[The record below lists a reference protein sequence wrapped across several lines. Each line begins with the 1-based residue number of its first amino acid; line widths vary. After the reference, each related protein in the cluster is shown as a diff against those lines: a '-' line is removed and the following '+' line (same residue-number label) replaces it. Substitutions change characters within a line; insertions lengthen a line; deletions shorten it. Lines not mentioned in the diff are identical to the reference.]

1 MSDGHSQEEIL
12 AALKAEQTAVVATK
26 GGGGEI
32 RTRKMHYAV
41 DDDFNIYLASMKG
54 DPKTV
59 QITYHPTVSLL
70 VYNQAERLTD
80 SSEVEIS
87 GRAVKVK
94 EEAEREKAFA
104 KLQEV
109 SPVVKYL
116 VESNN
121 TGILE
126 VIKVVP
132 IVIKYRIFNEI
143 TQGIPPTVLEFRE
156 RQAEASEG
164 ELVLLYQKLKIW
176 WMELRPSFL
185 LATLIPLMLGTIIAW
200 AQRGVFL
207 WHYFLL
213 TILGGLLLHMGT
225 NMINDY
231 FDHKSR
237 NDELNREFVRPFSGG
252 SRMIQLGLLTPLEV
266 LSASLLCFI
275 LGSAIGIYLAWARG
289 PLILI
294 LGLVGAI
301 SGFFYTAPPFK
312 FANRGVGELLVG
324 LNFGVLMALGSY
336 FVQAQHLDW
345 EPLWAALPVM
355 FLIMAVLYI
364 NEFPDYEADKA
375 VGKATL
381 VVRLG
386 RKRAVLGY
394 ITIMGATY
402 MALGLG
408 ALSGAISPY
417 AALGLLSLPLALK
430 GIRYARAYY
439 EQPFDL
445 IPANVSTIMAHLLTG
460 ALLVAGYILERL
472 GAHGLLGLLPLG
484 VVTSLIIF
492 WLYRHIE
499 GQRRIFA
506 ELKASIR

>member
-1 MSDGHSQEEIL
+1 MSDGHSQEEVL
-12 AALKAEQTAVVATK
+12 AALKAEETAVVATH
-26 GGGGEI
+26 GGRGEI

-59 QITYHPTVSLL
+59 QITYHPKVSLL
-70 VYNQAERLTD
+70 IYHQAGRLTD

-94 EEAEREKAFA
+94 EEAERKKAFA

-109 SPVVKYL
+109 SPVVKHL
-116 VESNN
+116 VEAGN
-121 TGILE
+121 TEILE

-132 IVIKYRIFNEI
+132 TLIKYRIFKEI
-143 TQGIPPTVLEFRE
+143 TQGVPPAVLEFPERE
-156 RQAEASEG
+156 AEIKLE
-164 ELVLLYQKLKIW
+164 ELALLWRKLKIW

-185 LATLIPLMLGTIIAW
+185 IATLIPILLGTFIAW
-200 AQRGVFL
+200 AKTGVLL
-207 WHYFLL
+207 WPYFLL
-213 TILGGLLLHMGT
+213 TLSGGFLLHMGT

-237 NDELNREFVRPFSGG
+237 NDELNRQFIRPFSGG

-275 LGSAIGIYLAWARG
+275 LGSLIGIYLAWARG
-289 PLILI
+289 PLILA
-294 LGLVGAI
+294 LGLLGVI

-324 LNFGVLMALGSY
+324 LNFGVLMTMGSY
-336 FVQAQHLDW
+336 FIQAQHLDW
-345 EPLWAALPVM
+345 EPLVAALPLM

-364 NEFPDYEADKA
+364 NEFPDHEADKA

-394 ITIMGATY
+394 IAIMGATY
-402 MALGLG
+402 LALGLG
-408 ALSGAISPY
+408 AISGAISPY
-417 AALGLLSLPLALK
+417 AALGFLSLPLALK
-430 GIRYARAYY
+430 GILYARAYY
-439 EQPFDL
+439 EKPFDL
-445 IPANVSTIMAHLLTG
+445 IPANASTIMAHLLTG

-472 GAHGLLGLLPLG
+472 GVQGLLGLLPLG

>member
-1 MSDGHSQEEIL
+1 MPDGHSEEEVL
-12 AALKAEQTAVVATK
+12 AALRAKKTAVVATQ

-41 DDDFNIYLASMKG
+41 DDDFNLYVASMKG

-59 QITYHPTVSLL
+59 QITHHPTVSLL
-70 VYNQAERLTD
+70 VYSPMEGLTE

-87 GRAVKVK
+87 GRAVRVG
-94 EEAEREKAFA
+94 EEANRQEAFA
-104 KLQEV
+104 KLREV
-109 SPVVKYL
+109 SPVVKHL
-116 VESNN
+116 VEAGNAE
-121 TGILE
+121 ILE

-132 IVIKYRIFNEI
+132 TLIKYRIFREI
-143 TQGIPPTVLEFRE
+143 TQGVPPTVLEFHE
-156 RQAEASEG
+156 QEAEVGLG
-164 ELVLLYQKLKIW
+164 ELALLYRKLKIW

-185 LATLIPLMLGTIIAW
+185 VATLIPLLLGAVIAW
-200 AQRGVFL
+200 AKTGVLL
-207 WHYFLL
+207 WPYVLL
-213 TILGGLLLHMGT
+213 TLSGGLLLHMGT

-237 NDELNREFVRPFSGG
+237 NDEINRTFVRPFSGG

-266 LSASLLCFI
+266 LSASLLCFL
-275 LGSAIGIYLAWARG
+275 LGSLIGIYLAWVRG
-289 PLILI
+289 PVILV
-294 LGLVGAI
+294 LGLVGVV

-312 FANRGVGELLVG
+312 FANRGIGELLVG
-324 LNFGVLMALGSY
+324 LNFGVLMTLGSY

-345 EPLWAALPVM
+345 EPLLAALPVM

-381 VVRLG
+381 IVRLG

-394 ITIMGATY
+394 VVILIATY
-402 MALGLG
+402 LALMLG
-408 ALSGAISPY
+408 ALSGVISSY

-430 GIRYARAYY
+430 GIRYARVYY
-439 EQPFDL
+439 ERSFDL
-445 IPANVSTIMAHLLTG
+445 VPANASTIMVHLITG
-460 ALLVAGYILERL
+460 ALLMAGYMLERL
-472 GAHGLLGLLPLG
+472 GLRGLLGLAPLG
-484 VVTSLIIF
+484 VATGLVIL
-492 WLYRHIE
+492 WLHRHIE
-499 GQRRIFA
+499 GQKRIFA